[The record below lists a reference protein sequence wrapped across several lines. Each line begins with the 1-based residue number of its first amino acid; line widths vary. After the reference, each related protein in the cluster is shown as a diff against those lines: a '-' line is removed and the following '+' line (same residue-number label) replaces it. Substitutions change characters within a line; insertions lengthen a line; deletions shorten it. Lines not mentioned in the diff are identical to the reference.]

1 MAYDLH
7 RLLPMRQTEPG
18 DPFRESPRRRRA
30 GSATRCSIA
39 PDACRGEVCRDK
51 ARVIN
56 FCLES

>member
-30 GSATRCSIA
+30 GSATRSCIA
-39 PDACRGEVCRDK
+39 PDACLGKVCWDK
-51 ARVIN
+51 ARLID
-56 FCLES
+56 FSLES